1 MKFTL
6 YFHFIKTESI
16 GLQVLLDH
24 LKSPPYLSFRLY
36 EHIHLATV
44 AAAAPFF
51 FWQQLFW
58 CISTL
63 PLSKNIHFRDKSLLG
78 YILDLGFCLG
88 PDVIKIL

>member
-6 YFHFIKTESI
+6 CFHFINTESI

-44 AAAAPFF
+44 AAASPFLFDNSF
-51 FWQQLFW
+51 FGVQALYHSVKTFILEISLFW
-58 CISTL
+58 DTSWIWD
-63 PLSKNIHFRDKSLLG
+63 FV
-78 YILDLGFCLG
+78 LDLMS
-88 PDVIKIL
+88 